1 MQWKASRDF
10 ILAFPPPPPLIYYT
24 PGMRSPVVVNMLPE
38 PLITA
43 DGFCIVQELSAFL
56 YYKSAVLS
64 CK

>member
-10 ILAFPPPPPLIYYT
+10 ILISAIPLIYYI